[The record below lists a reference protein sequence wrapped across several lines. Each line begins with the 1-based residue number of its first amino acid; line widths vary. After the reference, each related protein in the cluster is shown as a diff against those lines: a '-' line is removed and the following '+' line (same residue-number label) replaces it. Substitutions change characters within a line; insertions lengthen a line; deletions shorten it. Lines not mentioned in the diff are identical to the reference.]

1 MPPRRSPRALDPHP
15 ILTLAVGGADIGVAD
30 AVQEQAEK
38 EAKKVARVTKKAVT
52 EAKKAVKAEQEAKRK
67 MAVEVLREA
76 EKLIWEKERAKVA
89 NNLVLPMPATPV
101 FSTAGRSASQSPGPT
116 SRSFNLYT
124 NLNDLIMNY
133 LRLQYST
140 QVTL

>member
-1 MPPRRSPRALDPHP
+1 M
-15 ILTLAVGGADIGVAD
+15 
-30 AVQEQAEK
+30 
-38 EAKKVARVTKKAVT
+38 ARVTKKAMT
-52 EAKKAVKAEQEAKRK
+52 EAKKAAKAEQEAKCK
-67 MAVEVLREA
+67 IAVEVLREA

-89 NNLVLPMPATPV
+89 NNLVLPALATPV
-101 FSTAGRSASQSPGPT
+101 FSTAGCSASQSPGPT